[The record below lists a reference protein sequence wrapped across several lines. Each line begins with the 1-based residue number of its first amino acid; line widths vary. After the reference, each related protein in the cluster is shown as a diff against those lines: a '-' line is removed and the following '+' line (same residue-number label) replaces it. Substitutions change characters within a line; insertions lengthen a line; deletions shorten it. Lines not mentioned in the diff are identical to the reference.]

1 MMLIHL
7 LPANDNIGG
16 EGYLVLFGGG
26 GTRDGQPQ
34 IRIDGF
40 ARLMAGIMTRSTSLH
55 QLEIPMSR
63 LRKLPIGP
71 QLQHD
76 RGRRKTRSKREFIL
90 THEVVG
96 NRGQLE

>member
-40 ARLMAGIMTRSTSLH
+40 ARLMAGIMSPIDFITSTRAPDVASAETADRPSTSTR
-55 QLEIPMSR
+55 P
-63 LRKLPIGP
+63 
-71 QLQHD
+71 
-76 RGRRKTRSKREFIL
+76 GREKNSI
-90 THEVVG
+90 
-96 NRGQLE
+96 